1 MGKLTTAATGALS
14 GGAAGSALGPIGSLV
29 GGGIGALAGYFGGGN
44 DDTTP
49 KMPPIVDPVTGQQ
62 LQQAANNTQMSLQD
76 MQAFNAAAAG
86 QNGLGN
92 QSSVFNQLQ
101 GVANGTGPNPAQA
114 MLNQATGAN
123 VANQAALMAS
133 QRGAGA
139 NAGLIARQAAQQ
151 GANIQQQAAGQ
162 GATMQAQQALGALGQ
177 MGGISGQQVAQ
188 QMGGLNMAGQTALG
202 NQGQV
207 LGAAGQYNNAITGG
221 QGNVN
226 TANQDV
232 AKRNA
237 EQTGGLMQGFGTAAT
252 ALAGMKKKSPAEPG
266 LPETPNTVP
275 QGTISNAF
283 NNVGMAAAGG
293 AVSSLPTTG
302 PSSYVGKHLKGEKV
316 PALVSPGEHYL
327 PPKEVKKVA
336 EGKKDVLKAGEKV
349 PGKPKHPGNDYRNDT
364 VSKTLKSGGL
374 VIPNEVLQ
382 SKDPH
387 KSAADF
393 VRAVLAKQGLKQ

>member
-1 MGKLTTAATGALS
+1 MGKLTGGATGALS
-14 GGAAGSALGPIGSLV
+14 GAAAGTAVMP
-29 GGGIGALAGYFGGGN
+29 GIGTAIGAGLGGLAGYFGGGN

-62 LQQAANNTQMSLQD
+62 LQQAAGNTQMGLEQQ
-76 MQAFNAAAAG
+76 QAFIHALQA
-86 QNGLGN
+86 QNGIGN
-92 QSSVFNQLQ
+92 QSNVFNQLQ

-177 MGGISGQQVAQ
+177 MGGIAGQQVGQQQNAVAGYNQFAQ
-188 QMGGLNMAGQTALG
+188 N

-207 LGAAGQYNNAITGG
+207 LGAAGQYNTAITGG

-226 TANQDV
+226 TANQNV
-232 AKRNA
+232 ANNNQA
-237 EQTGGLMQGFGTAAT
+237 QMGGLLGGIGAAGT
-252 ALAGMKKKSPAEPG
+252 ALAGMKSPAAPKMDY
-266 LPETPNTVP
+266 
-275 QGTISNAF
+275 SNA
-283 NNVGMAAAGG
+283 NGIGGGIATLAEGGNVGPA
-293 AVSSLPTTG
+293 
-302 PSSYVGKHLKGEKV
+302 SYVGKHLKGEKV
-316 PALVSPGEHYL
+316 PALVSPGERYL